1 MIETHKA
8 LKMGKGRMHFWQ
20 KKAFVKNMTWMKV
33 IFQSVALAFLHDTAR
48 VFV

>member
-20 KKAFVKNMTWMKV
+20 IKAFVKNMTWMKV
-33 IFQSVALAFLHDTAR
+33 IFFTLAFLHDTAR